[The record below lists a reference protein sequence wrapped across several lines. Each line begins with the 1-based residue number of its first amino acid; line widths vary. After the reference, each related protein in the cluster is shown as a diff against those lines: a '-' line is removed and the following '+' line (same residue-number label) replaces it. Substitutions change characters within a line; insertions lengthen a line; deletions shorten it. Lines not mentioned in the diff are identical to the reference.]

1 LDQFEGK
8 PANSDLLRA
17 PFVQLFDL
25 VKDPHE
31 DNNLAAVHPERVEQ
45 MVAVLQEQIANGR
58 STPGPNLKNDKN
70 VKVVNIN
77 DARLPDLVRER
88 LN

>member
-1 LDQFEGK
+1 MV
-8 PANSDLLRA
+8 

-25 VKDPHE
+25 AKDPHE

-45 MVAVLQEQIANGR
+45 MVAILQEQVANGR

-77 DARLPDLVRER
+77 DGRLPRIVRER
-88 LN
+88 FN